1 MKWIL
6 MAVAILLS
14 WQAQAQR
21 VYWKEHRD
29 FAEMVINVLH
39 PTEDNDLQPVKDSS
53 AYLLEKAKIWQAS
66 KIPGGIKK
74 DAVQKSLAELVK
86 LCTDLHNAVMEKRK
100 DFDIRLLAF
109 KVHNKYHYI
118 DGRQLIKN

>member
-53 AYLLEKAKIWQAS
+53 ARCRCDNCDILISSS
-66 KIPGGIKK
+66 KTY
-74 DAVQKSLAELVK
+74 S
-86 LCTDLHNAVMEKRK
+86 KR
-100 DFDIRLLAF
+100 FL
-109 KVHNKYHYI
+109 
-118 DGRQLIKN
+118 G

>member
-66 KIPGGIKK
+66 KMPGGIKK
-74 DAVQKSLAELVK
+74 DA
-86 LCTDLHNAVMEKRK
+86 
-100 DFDIRLLAF
+100 
-109 KVHNKYHYI
+109 VHNKYHYI